1 MAKNVVQLVKCLPD
15 MHKVLGSS
23 TPIFFF
29 LRIKIRENNN
39 EIIESLSITI
49 YLLFCRGGWASFET
63 GFYCTIPDGL
73 KLKDDPPASAL

>member
-23 TPIFFF
+23 TPNFF
-29 LRIKIRENNN
+29 LRIKMRENNN
-39 EIIESLSITI
+39 EILESLSITI
-49 YLLFCRGGWASFET
+49 YLLCCRGGWASFET